1 MLLKRAD
8 SDIERTDLDAVTGL
22 PPRNALD
29 NELPEFL
36 RAMGRKRL
44 PLSAIMVDVDDFKAF
59 NDTYGHDVGDRV
71 LRHVCSL
78 IGDSVRYRGEAYR
91 YGGEEITV
99 LLPNADPGEALATAT
114 RICRAVRVT
123 PLVLD
128 GGDSGD
134 SEKDPLQLTVTI
146 SLGVSSFPSVSGD
159 QLLVTADSALLQA
172 KRNGKDQAVSYEG
185 KLRSLSEEPTT
196 VINVRF
202 PGLIDIKDG
211 GIILLSRW
219 FSHLNDPTELE
230 AREISQPGRK
240 KRDMVEGPAP
250 KGGMATSE
258 IRGRA
263 SDVERQGKYTFF
275 SFEVESEVLELI
287 VDALKHLKS

>member
-1 MLLKRAD
+1 MLLKRID
-8 SDIERTDLDAVTGL
+8 SDMERADLDPVTGL
-22 PPRNALD
+22 PPRKALD
-29 NELPEFL
+29 EELPDLL
-36 RAMGRKRL
+36 RAMGRKQL
-44 PLSAIMVDVDDFKAF
+44 PLSAIMVDIDDFKAF

-71 LRHVCSL
+71 LRHVSTL
-78 IGDSVRYRGEAYR
+78 IGESVRYRGEAYR

-99 LLPNADPGEALATAT
+99 LLPNSDPGEALAAAT
-114 RICRAVRVT
+114 RICRTVRVT
-123 PLVLD
+123 PLVLQRRHPD
-128 GGDSGD
+128 G
-134 SEKDPLQLTVTI
+134 SEDDRVRLSVTI

-196 VINVRF
+196 MINVRF

-211 GIILLSRW
+211 SIILLSRW

-230 AREISQPGRK
+230 ARAISQPGRK
-240 KRDMVEGPAP
+240 KRDVVEGPAP
-250 KGGMATSE
+250 KGGTATSE

-263 SDVERQGKYTFF
+263 SDVERHGNYTFF

-287 VDALKHLKS
+287 VDALEHLSS